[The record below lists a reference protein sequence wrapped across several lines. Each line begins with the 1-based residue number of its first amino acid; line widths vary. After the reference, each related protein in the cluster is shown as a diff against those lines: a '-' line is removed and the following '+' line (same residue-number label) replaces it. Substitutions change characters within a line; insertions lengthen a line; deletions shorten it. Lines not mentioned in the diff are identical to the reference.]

1 VSRHRRRSLCLAL
14 AGVVLA
20 VLGVS
25 RLGAGSGADG
35 HVPAGRRVTRVVALR
50 PVAQGARIAAADLA
64 TVRLPAAWASPHQ
77 LTDPADAI
85 GRRAAVALVA
95 GAPVMDAEVAPAA
108 TPEDARELALRLDA
122 AAGVPPGDLADV
134 RGDVYLTTPGRGSR
148 TRLVLANVLVV
159 SARRDDSGSVA
170 TLLLPP
176 AAVPEAIAAEGE
188 GSLRLV
194 VHGDAAG

>member
-1 VSRHRRRSLCLAL
+1 VSRHRRRSLVLAL

-20 VLGVS
+20 VLGLS
-25 RLGAGSGADG
+25 RLGADG

-50 PVAQGARIAAADLA
+50 PLPRGARIAAADLG
-64 TVRLPAAWASPHQ
+64 TVRLPAAWASPH
-77 LTDPADAI
+77 LLADPAEAI
-85 GRRAAVALVA
+85 GRRADVALVP
-95 GAPVMDAEVAPAA
+95 GAPVMDAEVAASRIA
-108 TPEDARELALRLDA
+108 QDAREVALRLDA
-122 AAGVPPGDLADV
+122 AAGVPAGDLADV
-134 RGDVYLTTPGRGSR
+134 RGDVYLTTPGRRSR

-176 AAVPEAIAAEGE
+176 AAVPDAITAEGE

>member
-1 VSRHRRRSLCLAL
+1 MSRHRRRSLALAL

-20 VLGVS
+20 VLGLS
-25 RLGAGSGADG
+25 RLGAGADG
-35 HVPAGRRVTRVVALR
+35 RGPTGRRVVRVVALR
-50 PVAQGARIAAADLA
+50 PVARGARIAAADLG

-77 LTDPADAI
+77 LADPAEAV

-95 GAPVMDAEVAPAA
+95 GAPVMDAEVTASTSPA
-108 TPEDARELALRLDA
+108 DARELALRLDQ
-122 AAGVPPGDLADV
+122 AAGVPAGDLADV

-170 TLLLPP
+170 TLLLPA
-176 AAVPEAIAAEGE
+176 AAVPDAIAAEGE

-194 VHGDAAG
+194 VRGDAAG